1 MAGQLDTLFK
11 NVAKQVVADLGKSFD
26 HTITYTRKAS
36 PTYNTS
42 TGALTTTDT
51 AYSFDVPVE
60 FVDAEE
66 EEGREERKAR
76 LYITPDQIGDNQPTF
91 EDTVTLKYAGSN
103 RVAQITDIRTFKGNH
118 FVLKN
123 PLNMSEMKEMFP

>member
-1 MAGQLDTLFK
+1 MTGALDILFK

-51 AYSFDVPVE
+51 TYSIQVPVE

-76 LYITPDQIGDNQPTF
+76 VYITPDQIGDSQPTF

-103 RVAQITDIRTFKGNH
+103 RVAQITDIRTMKGGQEYLYQLLVR
-118 FVLKN
+118 F
-123 PLNMSEMKEMFP
+123 

>member
-1 MAGQLDTLFK
+1 MAGALDSLFK

-42 TGALTTTDT
+42 TGTLTTTDT

-60 FVDAEE
+60 FVHSQE
-66 EEGREERKAR
+66 EEGREEREAR
-76 LYITPDQIGDNQPTF
+76 LYITPDLIGDSQPTF
-91 EDTVTLKYAGSN
+91 EDTITLKYAGSN
-103 RVAQITDIRTFKGNH
+103 RQAQITDIRTYKGDQEYM
-118 FVLKN
+118 FIVLVK
-123 PLNMSEMKEMFP
+123 F

>member
-1 MAGQLDTLFK
+1 MAGALDTLFK

-36 PTYNTS
+36 PTYDTS

-51 AYSFDVPVE
+51 DYSFDVPVE

-91 EDTVTLKYAGSN
+91 EDTVTLDYAGSD
-103 RVAQITDIRTFKGNH
+103 RVAQITDIRTFKGDQEYLYQLLVR
-118 FVLKN
+118 F
-123 PLNMSEMKEMFP
+123 

>member
-1 MAGQLDTLFK
+1 MAGALDSLFK
-11 NVAKQVVADLGKSFD
+11 SVAKSVVADLGKSFD

-51 AYSFDVPVE
+51 TYSIQVPVE

-76 LYITPDQIGDNQPTF
+76 LYVTPDQIGDNQPTF

-103 RVAQITDIRTFKGNH
+103 RVAQITDIRTFKGDQEYLYQLLVR
-118 FVLKN
+118 F
-123 PLNMSEMKEMFP
+123 

>member
-1 MAGQLDTLFK
+1 MPGALDTLFK

-26 HTITYTRKAS
+26 HTVTYTRKAS

-60 FVDAEE
+60 FVRSQE
-66 EEGREERKAR
+66 EEGREERQAK
-76 LYITPDQIGDNQPTF
+76 LFITPDLIGDNQPIF
-91 EDTVTLKYAGSN
+91 EDTITLKYAGSN
-103 RVAQITDIRTFKGNH
+103 RVTQIIDIQTFKGDQEYL
-118 FVLKN
+118 FIVLVR
-123 PLNMSEMKEMFP
+123 F

>member
-26 HTITYTRKAS
+26 HTITYTRKVS
-36 PTYNTS
+36 PSYDTS

-103 RVAQITDIRTFKGNH
+103 RIAQITDIRTFKGDQEYLYQLLVR
-118 FVLKN
+118 F
-123 PLNMSEMKEMFP
+123 

>member
-1 MAGQLDTLFK
+1 MAGALDSLFK
-11 NVAKQVVADLGKSFD
+11 NVAKSVVADLGKSFD

-36 PTYNTS
+36 PSYNTS

-60 FVDAEE
+60 FVHSQE
-66 EEGREERKAR
+66 EEGREEREAR
-76 LYITPDQIGDNQPTF
+76 LYITPDLIGDSQPTF

-103 RVAQITDIRTFKGNH
+103 REAQITDIRTYKGDQEYM
-118 FVLKN
+118 FIVLVK
-123 PLNMSEMKEMFP
+123 F

>member
-1 MAGQLDTLFK
+1 MAGALDSLFK
-11 NVAKQVVADLGKSFD
+11 NVAKSVVKDLGTSLD
-26 HTITYTRKAS
+26 TSITYTRKAS

-51 AYSFDVPVE
+51 TYSVQVPVE

-76 LYITPDQIGDNQPTF
+76 LYITPNQIGDNQPTF

-103 RVAQITDIRTFKGNH
+103 RVAQITDIRTMKGGQEYLYQLLVR
-118 FVLKN
+118 F
-123 PLNMSEMKEMFP
+123 

>member
-1 MAGQLDTLFK
+1 MPGALDTLFK
-11 NVAKQVVADLGKSFD
+11 NVAKSVVADLGKSFD
-26 HTITYTRKAS
+26 HTITYTRKTS

-51 AYSFDVPVE
+51 TYSIQVPVE
-60 FVDAEE
+60 FVDSEE

-76 LYITPDQIGDNQPTF
+76 LYVTPDQIGDNQPTF

-103 RVAQITDIRTFKGNH
+103 RVAQITDIRTMKGGQEYLYQLLVR
-118 FVLKN
+118 F
-123 PLNMSEMKEMFP
+123 

>member
-1 MAGQLDTLFK
+1 MAGALDTLFK

-26 HTITYTRKAS
+26 HTITYTRKTS

-60 FVDAEE
+60 FVHSQE
-66 EEGREERKAR
+66 EEGREEREAR
-76 LYITPDQIGDNQPTF
+76 LYITPDLIGDSQPTF
-91 EDTVTLKYAGSN
+91 EDTITLKYAGSN
-103 RVAQITDIRTFKGNH
+103 RQAQITDIRTYKGRQEYM
-118 FVLKN
+118 FIVLVK
-123 PLNMSEMKEMFP
+123 F

>member
-36 PTYNTS
+36 PSYNTS

-60 FVDAEE
+60 FVRSQE
-66 EEGREERKAR
+66 EEGREEREAK
-76 LYITPDQIGDNQPTF
+76 LYITPDLIGDNQPTF
-91 EDTVTLKYAGSN
+91 EDTITLKYAGSN
-103 RVAQITDIRTFKGNH
+103 RVAQIVDIKTYKGDQEYL
-118 FVLKN
+118 FIV
-123 PLNMSEMKEMFP
+123 EVRF

>member
-1 MAGQLDTLFK
+1 MAGALDSLFK

-60 FVDAEE
+60 FVHSQE
-66 EEGREERKAR
+66 EEGREEREAR
-76 LYITPDQIGDNQPTF
+76 LYITPDLIGDSQPTF
-91 EDTVTLKYAGSN
+91 EDTITLKYAGSN
-103 RVAQITDIRTFKGNH
+103 REAQITDIRTYKGGQEYM
-118 FVLKN
+118 FIVLVK
-123 PLNMSEMKEMFP
+123 F